1 MKSWLSLA
9 LLCTSIAVAQEVT
22 ETPESQ
28 PSDAVIEKA
37 EVPEKPAGQFVK
49 TVTLGALDKVTARVT
64 KLPMK
69 VGETRKF
76 GNLIIHVVKCWQAD
90 PEDTPD
96 TKAFLEI
103 SETKTGQSAQHEI
116 FKGWMFAS
124 NPSLKALEHPV
135 YDVWVIQGV
144 SASSSIDAPSAP
156 SKASEDKVD
165 EMLQQILQTPQE

>member
-1 MKSWLSLA
+1 MKRLISLGLLSTTL
-9 LLCTSIAVAQEVT
+9 VFAQDAT
-22 ETPESQ
+22 ETADSNAT
-28 PSDAVIEKA
+28 DTVIEKTEA
-37 EVPEKPAGQFVK
+37 PDKPAGAFVK
-49 TVTLGALDKVTARVT
+49 NVTLGALDKVTARVT
-64 KLPMK
+64 RLPMK
-69 VGETRKF
+69 VGETKKF
-76 GNLIIHVVKCWQAD
+76 GNLIIHVVKCWQSD

-103 SETKTGQSAQHEI
+103 TETKTGQSTTQGI

-124 NPSLKALEHPV
+124 NPSLRALEHPV

-144 SASSSIDAPSAP
+144 SASTTEEPSVS